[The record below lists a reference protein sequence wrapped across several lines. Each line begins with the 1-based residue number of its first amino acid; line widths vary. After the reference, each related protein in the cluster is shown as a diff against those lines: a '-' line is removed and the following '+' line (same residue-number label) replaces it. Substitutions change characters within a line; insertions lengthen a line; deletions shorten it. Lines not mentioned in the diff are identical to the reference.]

1 MLTIESLTLKRG
13 DKLLLESLQ
22 ATFRAG
28 QVVTVLG
35 PNGAGKSTLL
45 LTLLGL
51 LSPESGKV
59 SFQGREVKDY
69 SRQELSKLMAWQ
81 GELPPAEFGLT
92 VTQRLA
98 LACDGEESEEMIRQA
113 LDYFELTALGDR
125 VLGDLSSG
133 ERQRVEL
140 AAIMVTNQP
149 TWLMDEPTA
158 HLDMRHQ
165 ADCLKLMKKQARDGR
180 LIITVLHDLQQAAA
194 VADILV
200 LLDGKGGVEVGEV
213 EEMLVAA
220 KLEPVFGVRL
230 QGKGRDLMQ
239 VYSGD
244 LDEEA

>member
-13 DKLLLESLQ
+13 DKPLFQSLQ
-22 ATFRAG
+22 TTLKAG
-28 QVVTVLG
+28 QIVTVLG

-51 LSPESGKV
+51 LRPESGKV
-59 SFQGREVKDY
+59 FFKGQLVEDF

-92 VTQRLA
+92 VGQRLN
-98 LACDGEESEEMIRQA
+98 LASDGADLDMIHQS
-113 LDYFELTALGDR
+113 LDYFELTSLVNRA
-125 VLGDLSSG
+125 LGDLSSG

-140 AAIMVTNQP
+140 AAIMVRDYSI
-149 TWLMDEPTA
+149 WLMDEPTA

-165 ADCLKLMKKQARDGR
+165 ADCLKLMKTEARDGR

-194 VADILV
+194 VADMVI
-200 LLDGKGGVEVGEV
+200 LLDGKGRVEVGV
-213 EEMLVAA
+213 AEEMLVAV
-220 KLEPVFGVRL
+220 KLESVFGVTL
-230 QGKGRDLMQ
+230 KGKGRDLMQ

-244 LDEEA
+244 